1 MTQASKVAAHSF
13 DSSSPF
19 PRRFDASV
27 PTLLKARSIALTGPL
42 PTSSVLHVAVAHL
55 RGHSSEGDH
64 DDDHSQHSLEARQDD
79 DQVGPERR
87 HVLVLT
93 SDQAKWR
100 DSLIRESDTSLFS
113 TSTRSVDASFVSYLD
128 RVEIKHLPT
137 SEHLLYFLTTVYS
150 HAEHLLAS
158 QVFIES
164 GTRNK
169 SDPSY
174 LPTVPTLVVLH
185 NPSEYLAESQAQN
198 DGIEAYTSLLA
209 LFDSAFTRLSPRQV
223 SVSSSLGSSSSHLT
237 STFSSD
243 IEPRRSPPLLVL
255 VDNDALILEQ
265 ALLAP
270 HLAQPRRKRK
280 AEYEERR
287 FEQGEPPDERHIE
300 QMRLLSVLPYFYD
313 WVGIV
318 EPGLSVFDSVFFNV
332 TCPNPALLTCK
343 PAVQQEP
350 DPSQPSLTFVM
361 TYTPSLHSSDIPSLL
376 PTTSPSSREP
386 VAVEFAVQHLSQANG
401 DDEDGLFVQVIS

>member
-1 MTQASKVAAHSF
+1 MAAHSF

-55 RGHSSEGDH
+55 RGRSSEGDH
-64 DDDHSQHSLEARQDD
+64 DVDHSQHSLEARQED

-113 TSTRSVDASFVSYLD
+113 TSSRSVDASFVSYLD

-137 SEHLLYFLTTVYS
+137 SEHILYFLTTVYS

-164 GTRNK
+164 GTRSK

-174 LPTVPTLVVLH
+174 LPIVPTLVVLH

-198 DGIEAYTSLLA
+198 AGIEAYTSLLA
-209 LFDSAFTRLSPRQV
+209 LR
-223 SVSSSLGSSSSHLT
+223 
-237 STFSSD
+237 
-243 IEPRRSPPLLVL
+243 PPLLVL
-255 VDNDALILEQ
+255 FDNDALILEQ

-287 FEQGEPPDERHIE
+287 FEQGEPTEERHIE

-318 EPGLSVFDSVFFNV
+318 EPGSSVFDSVFLNV
-332 TCPNPALLTCK
+332 TCPNPASLAWK

-350 DPSQPSLTFVM
+350 VPSQPSLTFVM
-361 TYTPSLHSSDIPSLL
+361 TYTPSLHPSDIPSLL
-376 PTTSPSSREP
+376 PTTSPTSRQP

>member
-209 LFDSAFTRLSPRQV
+209 LFDSAFTRLSPR
-223 SVSSSLGSSSSHLT
+223 
-237 STFSSD
+237 
-243 IEPRRSPPLLVL
+243 SPPLLVL

-318 EPGLSVFDSVFFNV
+318 EP
-332 TCPNPALLTCK
+332 
-343 PAVQQEP
+343 VQQEP